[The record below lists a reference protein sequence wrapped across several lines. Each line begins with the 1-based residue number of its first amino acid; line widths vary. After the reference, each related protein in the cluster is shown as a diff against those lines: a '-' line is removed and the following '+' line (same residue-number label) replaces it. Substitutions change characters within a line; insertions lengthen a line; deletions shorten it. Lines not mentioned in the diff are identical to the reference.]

1 MVEHNGYFYFAIS
14 AVVGLYLLDLV
25 ANWLNVSALQP
36 EPPGEFKEVFS
47 ADKYAESQQYLKTNT
62 RFDYVSDFVSL
73 AIFLA
78 FWLMGGFGMLDE
90 FIRGFGY
97 GEIVNG
103 LLFMFVLFVA
113 QLLIS
118 IPFELYHT
126 FVIEEKFGFNKTTIG
141 TWASDQVKGLVL
153 AVVIGAPILAL
164 MLWLF
169 GEFGKQAWLYAWISM
184 TAVTLLLTYLGPS
197 LIMPLFNKF
206 EPLEE
211 GELKTEIDGLAAK
224 CDFPLTEVS
233 VMDGSK
239 RSAKTNAFFTGFGKN
254 KKIALFDTLIEKH
267 SVPEL
272 VAVLAHEI
280 GHYKKKHIIQ
290 GMVIGILKLGVIS
303 FLIYLFMNNQGLVEA
318 FGVKQASVYC
328 SFVFFFI
335 LFKPISFVLSIGMSM
350 LSRKN
355 EFEADAYAA
364 EVTGGS
370 EDMISALKQL
380 PKDNLSNLTPHPF
393 YAFLFYSHPPII
405 ERLAALRRLGS

>member
-1 MVEHNGYFYFAIS
+1 MEYNGYFYFAII

-36 EPPGEFKEVFS
+36 EPPGEFKEVFG
-47 ADKYAESQQYLKTNT
+47 ADKYRESQEYLKTNT
-62 RFDYVSDFVSL
+62 RFSYVSDTFSL
-73 AIFLA
+73 VIFLA
-78 FWLMGGFGMLDE
+78 FWLCNGFGGLDSV
-90 FIRGFGY
+90 IRGFGF

-103 LLFMFVLFVA
+103 LLFMFLMFLA

-126 FVIEEKFGFNKTTIG
+126 FVIEEKFGFNKTTIA
-141 TWASDQVKGLVL
+141 TWGGDQIKGLVL
-153 AVVIGAPILAL
+153 SVVLGVPILAL

-169 GEFGKQAWLYAWISM
+169 GEYGEYAWLYAWISM

-211 GELKTEIDGLAAK
+211 GELKTEIDGLAVK

-267 SVPEL
+267 SAAEL

-290 GMVIGILKLGVIS
+290 QMIIGVLKLGVIS
-303 FLIYLFMNNQGLVEA
+303 FLIYLFMNNESLMKA
-318 FGVKQASVYC
+318 FGVETPSVYC

-335 LFKPISFVLSIGMSM
+335 LFKPISFLLDIGMSL

-364 EVTGGS
+364 KVTGGS
-370 EDMISALKQL
+370 DDMISALKQL

-405 ERLAALRRLGS
+405 ERLEALRKL

>member
-1 MVEHNGYFYFAIS
+1 MEYNGYFFVAFC

-36 EPPGEFKEVFS
+36 EPPGEFKEVFN
-47 ADKYAESQQYLKTNT
+47 ADEYRKSQDYLKTQT
-62 RFDYVSDFVSL
+62 KFDYVSDTASLLIFVT
-73 AIFLA
+73 
-78 FWLMGGFGMLDE
+78 FWLAGGFGWLDSM
-90 FIRGFGY
+90 IRGWGY
-97 GEIVNG
+97 NEIING
-103 LLFMFVLFVA
+103 LIFISLLVVA
-113 QLLIS
+113 QILTS

-126 FVIEEKFGFNKTTIG
+126 FVIEEKFGFNKTTLA
-141 TWASDQVKGLVL
+141 TWAADQVKGLVL
-153 AVVIGAPILAL
+153 TAVIGLPILAL

-169 GEFGKQAWLYAWISM
+169 GAYGEYAWLFAWVAM

-206 EPLEE
+206 EPLED
-211 GELKTEIDGLAAK
+211 GDLKNEIDGLAAK

-239 RSAKTNAFFTGFGKN
+239 RSSKTNAFFTGFGKN

-267 SVPEL
+267 SAKEL
-272 VAVLAHEI
+272 VAILAHEI
-280 GHYKKKHIIQ
+280 GHYKKKHIVQ
-290 GMVIGILKLGVIS
+290 QMAIGIVKMGVIS
-303 FLIYLFMNNQGLVEA
+303 FLIYYLLNNDGLMAA
-318 FGVKQASVYC
+318 FGVETPSVYC

-335 LFKPISFVLSIGMSM
+335 LFKPISFLLGIGMSL

-370 EDMISALKQL
+370 ADMISALKQL

-393 YAFLFYSHPPII
+393 YAFLFYSHPPIVK
-405 ERLAALRRLGS
+405 RLEALRQL

>member
-1 MVEHNGYFYFAIS
+1 MEYNGYFYFAIC
-14 AVVGLYLLDLV
+14 AVVGLYLLDLI
-25 ANWLNVSALQP
+25 ANWLNVAALQH
-36 EPPGEFKEVFS
+36 EPPGEFKKVFS
-47 ADKYAESQQYLKTNT
+47 ADKYRESQEYLKTNT
-62 RFDYVSDFVSL
+62 RFSYVSDTISL
-73 AIFLA
+73 VIFLG
-78 FWLMGGFGMLDE
+78 FWLLGGFGKLDVLV
-90 FIRGFGY
+90 RSWGY

-103 LLFMFVLFVA
+103 LLFMFLMFLA

-141 TWASDQVKGLVL
+141 TWVGDQVKGLVL
-153 AVVIGAPILAL
+153 AAIIGAPILAL

-169 GEFGKQAWLYAWISM
+169 GEYGEYAWLYAWIAM
-184 TAVTLLLTYLGPS
+184 TVVTLLLTYLGPS

-211 GELKTEIDGLAAK
+211 GELKSEIDRLAVK

-267 SVPEL
+267 SVAEL

-290 GMVIGILKLGVIS
+290 QMVIGVVKLGVIS
-303 FLIYLFMNNQGLVEA
+303 FLIYLFMNNESLMRA
-318 FGVKQASVYC
+318 FGVETPSVYC

-335 LFKPISFVLSIGMSM
+335 LFKPISFLLGIGMSL

-364 EVTGGS
+364 EVTGGAA
-370 EDMISALKQL
+370 DMVSALKQL

-393 YAFLFYSHPPII
+393 YAFLFYSHPPIM
-405 ERLAALRRLGS
+405 ERLAALRRL